1 MLEELQKKLEA
12 AFRNL
17 RGYGKLSESN
27 IADAL
32 REIRLAL
39 LAADVHYPVAKQLC
53 EEIQKKALGKEALA
67 GIRPGDQFV
76 KIFHEELVC
85 LLEEG
90 DREIRRKRPL
100 RLLLCG
106 LNGAGK
112 TTTAAKL
119 ALWFRKQHQRVAL
132 VAGDFTR
139 PAARE
144 QLQRL
149 GEQIKVPVYSWP
161 DGTSIETVAR
171 EGRLR
176 SEHEGMDVVIFDAAG
191 RLDVDAALLEE
202 LAEVARLWEPG
213 ESLLVVDAATGQ
225 VAVKVAEAF
234 AVKVPLTGLVLSRAD
249 GDARGGAALSIQ
261 RVTGIPIKFL
271 GVGEKPDALQTFVP
285 ERFVGRLLGMGDI
298 VALVDRAQE
307 EIDVQSME
315 EMARRLKRNEFG
327 LQDFLGQLRLM
338 KRLGPLENL
347 LGLLPSFPGKDDVK
361 VDERKMKQIEA
372 IILSMTPGERRRPE
386 ILNGRRRLRIARG
399 SGTQVTDVN
408 DLLRK
413 FDSMRKMMRRIS
425 KGGPGKGWP
434 KAAIPRNP
442 RG

>member
-1 MLEELQKKLEA
+1 MLEILQKKLESV
-12 AFRNL
+12 FRNL
-17 RGYGKLSESN
+17 RGYGKLSEANVS
-27 IADAL
+27 DAL

-53 EEIQKKALGKEALA
+53 EEIQEKALGKEALA

-76 KIFHEELVC
+76 KIFHEELVR
-85 LLEEG
+85 LLGEG
-90 DREIRRKRPL
+90 DRAIRAARPL

-106 LNGAGK
+106 LNGSGK

-119 ALWFRKQHQRVAL
+119 ALWFRKQRQRVAL
-132 VAGDFTR
+132 VAGDLTR

-149 GEQIKVPVYSWP
+149 GEQIEVPVYAWP
-161 DGTSIETVAR
+161 DGTPIEAVVR
-171 EGRLR
+171 EGRAR
-176 SEHEGMDVVIFDAAG
+176 GERERVDVLIFDAAG
-191 RLDVDAALLEE
+191 RLDVDAELLEG
-202 LAEVARLWEPG
+202 LAGVARLWEPE

-234 AVKVPLTGLVLSRAD
+234 AARVPLTGLVLSRTD

-261 RVTGIPIKFL
+261 QVTGIPIKFL
-271 GVGEKPDALQTFVP
+271 GVGEKPDALQTFDP

-298 VALVDRAQE
+298 VALVDRAE
-307 EIDVQSME
+307 SEIDAQSME
-315 EMARRLKRNEFG
+315 EMAKRLKSNEFS
-327 LQDFLGQLRLM
+327 LQDFLSQLRLM
-338 KRLGPLENL
+338 KKLGPLESIL
-347 LGLLPSFPGKDDVK
+347 AMLPGFPGKETVK
-361 VDERKMKQIEA
+361 VDDRKVKQIEA
-372 IILSMTPGERRRPE
+372 IILSMTPEERRRPT

-413 FDSMRKMMRRIS
+413 FDSMRKMMRKIS
-425 KGGPGKGWP
+425 KGAGRGWP
-434 KAAIPRNP
+434 KLGFPGAL
-442 RG
+442 GG

>member
-1 MLEELQKKLEA
+1 MLEALQKKLESV
-12 AFRNL
+12 FRGL
-17 RGYGKLSESN
+17 RGYGKLSEAN

-39 LAADVHYPVAKQLC
+39 LAADVHYSVAKRLC
-53 EEIQKKALGKEALA
+53 EEIQKRALGKEALT

-76 KIFHEELVC
+76 KLFHEELVH

-90 DREIRRKRPL
+90 QREIRPERPI

-106 LNGAGK
+106 LNGSGK

-119 ALWFRKQHQRVAL
+119 ALRFRKQRQKVAL
-132 VAGDFTR
+132 VAGDLTR

-149 GEQIKVPVYSWP
+149 GEQIQVPVYSWP
-161 DGTSIETVAR
+161 DGTAMETVVR
-171 EGRLR
+171 EGRAR
-176 SEHEGMDVVIFDAAG
+176 GEQERIDVLIFDAAG
-191 RLDVDAALLEE
+191 RLDVDAGLLEE
-202 LAEVARLWEPG
+202 LAGVAKLWEPG

-234 AVKVPLTGLVLSRAD
+234 AAKVPLTGLVLSRAD

-261 RVTGIPIKFL
+261 QATGLPIKFL
-271 GVGEKPDALQTFVP
+271 GVGEKPDALQEFVP

-298 VALVDRAQE
+298 VALVDRAQS
-307 EIDVQSME
+307 EIDAQSME
-315 EMARRLKRNEFG
+315 EMTKRLKSNEFG
-327 LQDFLGQLRLM
+327 LQDFLGQLRMM

-347 LGLLPSFPGKDDVK
+347 LALLPSFPGKEAVK
-361 VDERKMKQIEA
+361 VDEKKIKQIEA
-372 IILSMTPGERRRPE
+372 IILSMTPEERRRPTL
-386 ILNGRRRLRIARG
+386 LNGRRRLRIAQG
-399 SGTQVTDVN
+399 SGTRVNDVN

-413 FDSMRKMMRRIS
+413 FDAMRKMMRQVS
-425 KGGPGKGWP
+425 KGGSGKGWP
-434 KAAIPRNP
+434 KLGFPRSLH
-442 RG
+442 G

>member
-1 MLEELQKKLEA
+1 MLELLQKKLESV
-12 AFRNL
+12 FRNL

-27 IADAL
+27 VADAL

-76 KIFHEELVC
+76 KIFHEELVR
-85 LLEEG
+85 LIGEG
-90 DREIRRKRPL
+90 ERGIRPERPL

-106 LNGAGK
+106 LNGSGK

-119 ALWFRKQHQRVAL
+119 ALWFRKQRQRVAL
-132 VAGDFTR
+132 VAGDLTR

-149 GEQIKVPVYSWP
+149 GEQIQVPVYSWP
-161 DGTSIETVAR
+161 EGTPIETVAQ
-171 EGRLR
+171 EGRAR
-176 SEHEGMDVVIFDAAG
+176 GEREGMDIVIFDAAG
-191 RLDVDAALLEE
+191 RLDADAELLEE
-202 LAEVARLWEPG
+202 LAGVAKLWEPG

-234 AVKVPLTGLVLSRAD
+234 AAKVPLTGLVLSRTD

-307 EIDVQSME
+307 EIDAQSME
-315 EMARRLKRNEFG
+315 EMAKKLKNNEFG
-327 LQDFLGQLRLM
+327 LQDFLAQLRLM

-347 LGLLPSFPGKDDVK
+347 LALLPGFPGKDAVK
-361 VDERKMKQIEA
+361 VDEKKIKQIEA
-372 IILSMTPGERRRPE
+372 IILSMTAEERRRPT

-399 SGTQVTDVN
+399 SGTQVNDVN

-434 KAAIPRNP
+434 KLAIPRAP
-442 RG
+442 GG

>member
-1 MLEELQKKLEA
+1 MLELLQKKLESV
-12 AFRNL
+12 FRNL

-27 IADAL
+27 VADAL

-76 KIFHEELVC
+76 KIFHEELVR
-85 LLEEG
+85 LLGEG
-90 DREIRRKRPL
+90 EREIRPERPL

-106 LNGAGK
+106 LNGSGK

-119 ALWFRKQHQRVAL
+119 ALWFRKQRQKVAL
-132 VAGDFTR
+132 VAGDLTR

-149 GEQIKVPVYSWP
+149 GEQIEVPVYSWP
-161 DGTSIETVAR
+161 DGTPIETVAR
-171 EGRLR
+171 EGRAR
-176 SEHEGMDVVIFDAAG
+176 GEREGMDIVIFDAAG
-191 RLDVDAALLEE
+191 RLDVDADLLEE
-202 LAEVARLWEPG
+202 LAGVARLWEPG

-234 AVKVPLTGLVLSRAD
+234 AAKVPLTGLVLSRTD

-261 RVTGIPIKFL
+261 QVTGIPIKFL

-307 EIDVQSME
+307 EIDAQSME
-315 EMARRLKRNEFG
+315 EMAKRLKSNEFG
-327 LQDFLGQLRLM
+327 LQDFLAQLRLM

-347 LGLLPSFPGKDDVK
+347 LALLPGFPGKEAVK
-361 VDERKMKQIEA
+361 VDEKKIKQIEA
-372 IILSMTPGERRRPE
+372 IILSMTPGERRRPT

-399 SGTQVTDVN
+399 SGTQVNDVN

-434 KAAIPRNP
+434 KLAIPRAL

>member
-1 MLEELQKKLEA
+1 MLELLQKKLESV
-12 AFRNL
+12 FRNL

-27 IADAL
+27 VADAL

-76 KIFHEELVC
+76 KIFHEELVR
-85 LLEEG
+85 LIGEG
-90 DREIRRKRPL
+90 ERGIRPERPL

-106 LNGAGK
+106 LNGSGK

-119 ALWFRKQHQRVAL
+119 ALWFRKQRQRVAL
-132 VAGDFTR
+132 VAGDLTR

-149 GEQIKVPVYSWP
+149 GEQIQVPVYSWP
-161 DGTSIETVAR
+161 DGTSIETVAQ
-171 EGRLR
+171 EGRIR
-176 SEHEGMDVVIFDAAG
+176 GEREKMDIVIFDAAG
-191 RLDVDAALLEE
+191 RLDADAELLEE
-202 LAEVARLWEPG
+202 LAGVAKLWEPG

-234 AVKVPLTGLVLSRAD
+234 AAKVPLTGLVLSRTD

-271 GVGEKPDALQTFVP
+271 GVGEKPDALQVFVP

-307 EIDVQSME
+307 EIDAQSME
-315 EMARRLKRNEFG
+315 EMAKKLKNNEFG
-327 LQDFLGQLRLM
+327 LQDFLAQLRLM

-347 LGLLPSFPGKDDVK
+347 LALLPGFPGKDAVK
-361 VDERKMKQIEA
+361 VDEKKIKQIEA
-372 IILSMTPGERRRPE
+372 IILSMTAEERRRPT

-399 SGTQVTDVN
+399 SGTQVNDVN

-434 KAAIPRNP
+434 KLAIPRGP
-442 RG
+442 GG

>member
-1 MLEELQKKLEA
+1 MLEFLQQKLETV
-12 AFRNL
+12 FRNL
-17 RGYGKLSESN
+17 RGYGKLSEAN

-39 LAADVHYPVAKQLC
+39 LAADVHYPVAKRLC

-76 KIFHEELVC
+76 KIFHEELVR

-90 DREIRRKRPL
+90 EREIRPERPL

-106 LNGAGK
+106 LNGSGK

-119 ALWFRKQHQRVAL
+119 ALWFRKQRQDVAL
-132 VAGDFTR
+132 VAGDLTR

-149 GEQIKVPVYSWP
+149 GEQVQVPVYAWP
-161 DGTSIETVAR
+161 DGSSIETVVR
-171 EGRLR
+171 EGRAR
-176 SEHEGMDVVIFDAAG
+176 GEKERRDVLIFDAAG
-191 RLDVDAALLEE
+191 RLDVDAELLEE
-202 LAEVARLWEPG
+202 LAGVAALWEPG

-234 AVKVPLTGLVLSRAD
+234 AAKVPLTGLVLSRTD

-261 RVTGIPIKFL
+261 QVTGIPIKFL
-271 GVGEKPDALQTFVP
+271 GIGEKPDALQPFVP

-298 VALVDRAQE
+298 VELVDRAQAE
-307 EIDVQSME
+307 LDAQSME
-315 EMARRLKRNEFG
+315 EMAKRLKSNEFG
-327 LQDFLGQLRLM
+327 LQDFLAQLRFM
-338 KRLGPLENL
+338 KRLGPLENFL
-347 LGLLPSFPGKDDVK
+347 ALLPGFPGKEAVK
-361 VDERKMKQIEA
+361 VDEKKIKQIEA
-372 IILSMTPGERRRPE
+372 IILSMTPEERSRPM

-413 FDSMRKMMRRIS
+413 FDSMRKMIRRIS
-425 KGGPGKGWP
+425 KGGTGKGWP
-434 KAAIPRNP
+434 KLGIPRTL